1 MDNYVLTLVVASGNK
16 KKLNELC
23 RILRPIGVNVV
34 SPAEAGFNMDGVE
47 ETGDTFAQNAMIKAK
62 AGYERSGMATIADD
76 SGLCVDALDGAPGIY
91 SARYAGEGAND
102 EQRCQK
108 LLSNM
113 QDVPDEKRTA
123 RFVSSICCILP
134 DCVITAEQTCE
145 GHIGYEPKGEHGFGY
160 DPVFY
165 IENGQS
171 FAQLSDEQKDAISH
185 RGKALREFAQKLKAY
200 IEQHQQ

>member
-1 MDNYVLTLVVASGNK
+1 MENYVLTLAVASGNK

-34 SPAEAGFNMDGVE
+34 PPSEAGFNMDGVE

-62 AGYERSGMATIADD
+62 AGYERSGMAAIADD
-76 SGLCVDALDGAPGIY
+76 SGLCVDALDGAPGVY
-91 SARYAGEGAND
+91 SARYAGEDATD
-102 EQRCQK
+102 EQRYQK
-108 LLSNM
+108 LLENM

-123 RFVSSICCILP
+123 RFVSSICCVLP
-134 DCVITAEQTCE
+134 DCIITAEQTCE
-145 GHIGYEPKGEHGFGY
+145 GFIGYEPKGEHGFGY

-165 IENGQS
+165 VEDGKS

>member
-1 MDNYVLTLVVASGNK
+1 MENYVLTLTVASGNK

-34 SPAEAGFNMDGVE
+34 PPAEAGYNMDGVE

-62 AGYERSGMATIADD
+62 AGYERSGMAAIADD
-76 SGLCVDALDGAPGIY
+76 SGLCVDALDGAPGVY
-91 SARYAGEGAND
+91 SARYAGEGASD
-102 EQRCQK
+102 EQRYQK
-108 LLSNM
+108 LLENM
-113 QDVPDEKRTA
+113 QNVPDEKRTA
-123 RFVSSICCILP
+123 RFVSSICCVLP

-165 IENGQS
+165 VEDGKS
-171 FAQLSDEQKDAISH
+171 FAQLTDEQKDSISH
-185 RGKALREFAQKLKAY
+185 RGKALREFAQKLKVY